1 MKQPEVPEV
10 SDIPVNIKKLKMN
23 KYYLIVFIL
32 LSFILFSCGTNKM
45 VGNNKEKSI
54 AKSEK
59 KDSISEEKRI
69 EFEFM
74 YIEGLKQKM
83 IGNSDNAVQYFNS
96 CLEIDPNSAAVL
108 YEIANIHTQ
117 KGDFSSAKALLEK
130 AIQINSENKWYKLLL
145 AQIYQNNKQYVEA
158 SSIYRE
164 LIKSDPDNLD
174 YYYLNALL
182 LTSGEKYD
190 EAIKAYQQIEQKIG
204 YNEQVSLARQQIFR
218 ISGKN
223 KEAYEEIEKLI
234 RFNPSIPEYYG
245 VMADMYKEDGN
256 MAKALE
262 YYNKVLAADPNN
274 GFVQFSLATYYI
286 QNKDFDKAYEHS
298 YKGFSNP
305 EIEIETKIQ
314 LYLMLSTLQ
323 GDNKLSDDK
332 TEELVEIIRVAHPN
346 DPRSYNII
354 ADYLIQKNRL
364 QEARSNIVK
373 ALEID
378 PNTYHI
384 WEQLVMIDN
393 QIGDWENMKT
403 DSEKAIELFP
413 SQGLMYVLN
422 AVSHIQLKDYENALK
437 TLENGQTYIIDNKKL
452 EAQFELYRA
461 EAYYN
466 LKNRDKAYSSFE
478 KVIELEPENFMA
490 MNNYA
495 YYLSVKSEQLDKAE
509 ILSGQV
515 IKANPDNPTYLDT
528 HAWVLFKK
536 KEYRLAKFYME
547 TALKN
552 GGDENDVIVEHYGD
566 ILFMLN
572 DIEGAVTNWKKSID
586 LGNNSEI
593 LKKKIEEKRF
603 IEGEE

>member
-45 VGNNKEKSI
+45 VGNVKEKKV
-54 AKSEK
+54 AKSVK

-96 CLEIDPNSAAVL
+96 CLDIDPNSAAVL

-145 AQIYQNNKQYVEA
+145 AQIYQNNKQYIEA
-158 SSIYRE
+158 SSLYRE

-182 LTSGEKYD
+182 LTSGEKYE
-190 EAIKAYQQIEQKIG
+190 EAIKAYQQIEEKIG
-204 YNEQVSLARQQIFR
+204 YNEQVSLARQQLFR
-218 ISGKN
+218 ISGKD

-234 RFNPSIPEYYG
+234 RFNPGVPEYYG

-286 QNKDFDKAYEHS
+286 QNKDFNKAYEHT

-323 GDNKLSDDK
+323 GENKLSDEK

-354 ADYLIQKNRL
+354 ADFLIQKNRL

-378 PNTYHI
+378 PNTYHV

-393 QIGDWENMKT
+393 QIGDWGNMKT

-422 AVSHIQLKDYENALK
+422 AVSYIQIKDYEKALNS
-437 TLENGQTYIIDNKKL
+437 LENGQTYIIDNKKL

-466 LKNRDKAYSSFE
+466 LKNRDKAYASFE
-478 KVIELEPENFMA
+478 KVIELEPDNFMA

-495 YYLSVKSEQLDKAE
+495 YYLSVQSEQLDKAE
-509 ILSGQV
+509 VLSGQV

-552 GGDENDVIVEHYGD
+552 GGNENDVIIEHYGD

-572 DIEGAVTNWKKSID
+572 DIEGALTNWNKSIE
-586 LGNNSEI
+586 LGNDSEI